1 MIYNRQTK
9 ECIKVKDGAFV
20 NDMMGDLPF
29 HPDAR
34 VAENILGEWWEATE
48 LMELAEE
55 GVELPDNLK
64 NLKEDDNGV
73 LVLVHLKK

>member
-1 MIYNRQTK
+1 MTW
-9 ECIKVKDGAFV
+9 GARR
-20 NDMMGDLPF
+20 P
-29 HPDAR
+29 
-34 VAENILGEWWEATE
+34 I

-55 GVELPDNLK
+55 GVELPENLK